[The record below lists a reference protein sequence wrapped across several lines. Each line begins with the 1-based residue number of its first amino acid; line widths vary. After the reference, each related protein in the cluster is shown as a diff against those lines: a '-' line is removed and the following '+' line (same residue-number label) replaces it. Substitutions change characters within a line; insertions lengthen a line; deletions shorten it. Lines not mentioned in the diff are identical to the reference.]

1 MKISQI
7 FKSNFF
13 TSISL
18 LAFGSIIAQIVCFFL
33 LPLITR
39 IYSPEEF
46 AVFTYILSVATI
58 FMGIINCRYDLII
71 VKVRTNQEVFS
82 LIKGTLM
89 IGILCSFFISL
100 VGGLFF
106 VRKNGFQ
113 WYHSLYLL
121 LFLLSYAVINVLSA
135 YNNRQKEYKIL
146 SSVNVIR
153 PISQNLGALF
163 FGFLGLSSNGLLI
176 SYIVGQ
182 ALGISKQNQSL
193 KGKWNSIWK
202 IPNSVVWSNLK
213 EHKSQ
218 LYFSTPAQLINSL
231 SYSSLTIFVEALFG
245 LSVLGLYSLSV
256 RLLGLPLSVI
266 SGNVSKVFYERAA
279 REYETC
285 GSYRQTLRKT
295 FVFLLLLAIPM
306 VLGMMTFI
314 PNFCGYFLGGTWS
327 TAGDY
332 IFILAPMFGI
342 RFIVSALS
350 PALIIVNKQEKEFYL
365 QMIFILFVALS
376 FFLNH
381 VFDGDINCFLTL
393 ISVFFSVAYILYFVE
408 IVRYSLKKI

>member
-1 MKISQI
+1 MKINQI
-7 FKSNFF
+7 FKSNFL

-18 LAFGSIIAQIVCFFL
+18 LAFGSILAQVVCFFL

-46 AVFTYILSVATI
+46 AIFTYILSVAAI

-71 VKVRTNQEVFS
+71 VKINTEKEVFS
-82 LIKGTLM
+82 LIKGALI

-100 VGGLFF
+100 VGGFFF

-113 WYHSLYLL
+113 WYHTLYLL
-121 LFLLSYAVINVLSA
+121 LFLLSYAIINVLSA
-135 YNNRQKEYKIL
+135 YNNRQQEYKIL
-146 SSVNVIR
+146 SSVNIIR
-153 PISQNLGALF
+153 PVSQNLGALF
-163 FGFLGLSSNGLLI
+163 LGLLHLGANGLLI
-176 SYIVGQ
+176 SYVVGQ
-182 ALGISKQNQSL
+182 MFGISKQNQSL
-193 KGKWNSIWK
+193 KGKWGFVRK
-202 IPNSVVWSNLK
+202 IPNTVVWSSLK

-218 LYFSTPAQLINSL
+218 LYFSTPAQLVNSL
-231 SYSSLTIFVEALFG
+231 SYSSLTIIVEALFG
-245 LSVLGLYSLSV
+245 LPVLGLYSLSV

-285 GSYRQTLRKT
+285 GSYQKTLRKT

-314 PNFCGYFLGGTWS
+314 PNLCGYFLGETWR

-350 PALIIVNKQEKEFYL
+350 PALIIVNKQKKEFYL
-365 QMIFILFVALS
+365 QMIFILFVMLS
-376 FFLNH
+376 FLLND

-393 ISVFFSVAYILYFVE
+393 VSIFFSVAYMLYFVE
-408 IVRYSLKKI
+408 IARYSLKKI